1 LNRKVTSCFVEEC
14 YGCNPPIILCNTT
27 IEFISVAE
35 ENQIT
40 GVWIKG
46 SLVLSRKLLK

>member
-1 LNRKVTSCFVEEC
+1 M
-14 YGCNPPIILCNTT
+14 ILCNITT
-27 IEFISVAE
+27 ECISAAE

-46 SLVLSRKLLK
+46 SFVLSRKLPK